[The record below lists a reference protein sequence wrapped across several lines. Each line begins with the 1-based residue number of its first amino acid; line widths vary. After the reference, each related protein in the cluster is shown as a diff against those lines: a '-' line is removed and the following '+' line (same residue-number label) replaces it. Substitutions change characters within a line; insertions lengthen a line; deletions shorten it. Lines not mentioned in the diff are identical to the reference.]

1 MTGAQP
7 SCPFQDRP
15 PACSVLHQDPS
26 SDAGI
31 CLSAPAHAGSPL
43 PCVNAPPEAHWST
56 RDIRQAV
63 SPSSSGDEMEAAT
76 PQDCALASD
85 SNELAGNG
93 RQSSGICSSVHDG
106 GPFCDDAEL
115 RINFNAATAASS
127 PCERSHTAAQVFGL
141 EQGLTGGRS
150 RLVRQGSLPS
160 SPCTVSLDTS
170 MPAEPFPSRS
180 RGSSSSSDPFCN
192 AYNGTPHERHQPDA
206 CATDSPR
213 SRTFVQPPPE
223 GGSTA
228 PEDTCRIER
237 QSATLEFF
245 CTPARDALGT
255 VSHDRPSPTPARD
268 SAPPGPLLGAP
279 RMSPSAITPPN
290 AATTAATDIAP
301 SAAVSPPSCAAFTQP
316 SCTTPCLVEALA
328 SPQSNHPG
336 PLAHSSLAMPCSS
349 QDQPSEVGQAS
360 AQSSFAGRGTAAA
373 PDGLTKRASCHMHS
387 VSSALDVFSTPQ
399 LSLPSAEAAGAEPS
413 MSASPARNT
422 PTPNDKAPA
431 LAVDGDTKQDLD
443 STQPRDLFKALT
455 SHMPSEHRRAKARAS
470 VSFASHSLVSLP
482 NFKTP
487 YGSAA
492 GKRRP
497 RGSVCRPAL
506 LALPDA
512 CPCRGPSH
520 VEVIPEASICST
532 EEEEASLCHTGSP
545 EVLSPLAQALQACG
559 QVRRP

>member
-1 MTGAQP
+1 
-7 SCPFQDRP
+7 
-15 PACSVLHQDPS
+15 
-26 SDAGI
+26 
-31 CLSAPAHAGSPL
+31 
-43 PCVNAPPEAHWST
+43 
-56 RDIRQAV
+56 
-63 SPSSSGDEMEAAT
+63 
-76 PQDCALASD
+76 
-85 SNELAGNG
+85 
-93 RQSSGICSSVHDG
+93 
-106 GPFCDDAEL
+106 
-115 RINFNAATAASS
+115 
-127 PCERSHTAAQVFGL
+127 
-141 EQGLTGGRS
+141 
-150 RLVRQGSLPS
+150 
-160 SPCTVSLDTS
+160 
-170 MPAEPFPSRS
+170 
-180 RGSSSSSDPFCN
+180 
-192 AYNGTPHERHQPDA
+192 
-206 CATDSPR
+206 
-213 SRTFVQPPPE
+213 
-223 GGSTA
+223 
-228 PEDTCRIER
+228 
-237 QSATLEFF
+237 
-245 CTPARDALGT
+245 
-255 VSHDRPSPTPARD
+255 
-268 SAPPGPLLGAP
+268 
-279 RMSPSAITPPN
+279 
-290 AATTAATDIAP
+290 
-301 SAAVSPPSCAAFTQP
+301 
-316 SCTTPCLVEALA
+316 
-328 SPQSNHPG
+328 
-336 PLAHSSLAMPCSS
+336 MPCSS